1 MAGLLCD
8 PSLTF
13 TRPAVHR
20 QPEAGGAA
28 AVEGAF
34 SICALAME
42 TTRGAR
48 TAFIHICKSGLG
60 AQKGFTG
67 EKRWWE

>member
-28 AVEGAF
+28 AVEGAWRVLTLVATQAPG
-34 SICALAME
+34 IALALVD
-42 TTRGAR
+42 
-48 TAFIHICKSGLG
+48 I
-60 AQKGFTG
+60 
-67 EKRWWE
+67 